1 MKKIQYIIAGFAAL
15 LLTNCN
21 TDETLELTTETSNTL
36 KVVNLSDSEGYIGKD
51 LGVYS
56 NEFGY
61 IDNLTI
67 RTKATSVLV
76 NGNVQ
81 TKAFSNATD
90 VNEILNLPIKF
101 NKIKIGDMELV
112 KMKRGLFASKS
123 ELNSKNSKI
132 ESERISSRILQDF
145 FSKKTTFN
153 IENSIKPIKEELYI
167 PKPIFVN
174 SQLKAKSNSGNPIG
188 FKNRSN
194 FTFEYNSDANN
205 KNGVLILLSW
215 SGEKEGMSFNELGHL
230 DMNKRIQIAIF
241 EPEDNGYIHIPNGAL
256 TKFPENAI
264 LTVKIMRGN
273 SKTVSL
279 DDETDVYITNMS
291 EYYKRI
297 ILTD

>member
-36 KVVNLSDSEGYIGKD
+36 KVVNLTDSEGYIGKD

-123 ELNSKNSKI
+123 ELNSKNSK
-132 ESERISSRILQDF
+132 
-145 FSKKTTFN
+145 
-153 IENSIKPIKEELYI
+153 
-167 PKPIFVN
+167 
-174 SQLKAKSNSGNPIG
+174 
-188 FKNRSN
+188 
-194 FTFEYNSDANN
+194 
-205 KNGVLILLSW
+205 
-215 SGEKEGMSFNELGHL
+215 
-230 DMNKRIQIAIF
+230 
-241 EPEDNGYIHIPNGAL
+241 
-256 TKFPENAI
+256 
-264 LTVKIMRGN
+264 
-273 SKTVSL
+273 
-279 DDETDVYITNMS
+279 
-291 EYYKRI
+291 
-297 ILTD
+297 